1 MGPAFEQWLEK
12 FKEAWR
18 KFTAAAGP
26 RAAAFGTLIIAF
38 LGKAGVVLREDGK
51 KFGAFAV
58 RAGKAA
64 GAFAVR
70 AGKAARPVLSRAA
83 GSAGVFLARAGL
95 ALWRGAGTVVRGIGH
110 LLRGVGSAL
119 ARAFIYLTEHPKKA
133 LAIFLP
139 IIGGCALG
147 LYLMLTAPMRANVF
161 SLSLT
166 MNGPERITL
175 EVGTPYEEAGAEA
188 FYEGTTIHE
197 EDTDVPVETIGTVDT
212 TKTGTYCLT
221 YRASHGGL
229 SQHAYRTVYVRDTAA
244 PQITL
249 TADPDHYTLPGQTY
263 EEEGFAASDAYDGDL
278 TSRVVR
284 REQNGKVYYL
294 VADNSMNMTSVVRD
308 IVYDDRDAP
317 EITLLDA
324 PESIIAGDPWE
335 DSFYAEDNVLG
346 DVTDRVTVTTDFNNY
361 VPGTYTMTYTV
372 TDDYKNTATAERTV
386 TVRPI
391 PKNDPSL
398 AVDGEKIVFLTFD
411 DGPGPYTEELL
422 EILEKYN
429 VRATFFVTAQYSEYL
444 PLLKSE
450 AAEGHTVAVHSY
462 SHEYD
467 EIYSSTEA
475 FWEDFDTMNDLI
487 EQYTGDRSKIMRFPG
502 GSSNGVSAKYSEG
515 IMTKLTVEA
524 QRKGYD
530 YYDWNVESGDAG
542 DTTDPDEIVENILDG
557 IRSTNISVVLC
568 HDIHSFTVEAIE
580 PMLREAIEDG
590 YTFLPITF
598 GCFESHHTVNN

>member
-1 MGPAFEQWLEK
+1 MEPAHGQWLEK
-12 FKEAWR
+12 FKEFWKR
-18 KFTAAAGP
+18 FTAAAGP
-26 RAAAFGTLIIAF
+26 RAAAFGALVIAF
-38 LGKAGVVLREDGK
+38 LGKAGAALREGGK
-51 KFGAFAV
+51 KAGVLAG

-64 GAFAVR
+64 G
-70 AGKAARPVLSRAA
+70 PVLTRMAQTTGA
-83 GSAGVFLARAGL
+83 FLARAGR
-95 ALWRGAGTVVRGIGH
+95 ALQRGAGHFFRGIG
-110 LLRGVGSAL
+110 GGL
-119 ARAFIYLTEHPKKA
+119 ARAFIYLTEHPKRA
-133 LAIFLP
+133 LAIFVP
-139 IIGGCALG
+139 IIAALSFG
-147 LYLMLTAPMRANVF
+147 IWYIVTAPARANEF
-161 SLSLT
+161 SLTLS
-166 MNGPERITL
+166 MHGPETVTL
-175 EVGTPYEEAGAEA
+175 EAGAPYEEAGAEA
-188 FYEGTTIHE
+188 YYEGTTIHE

-212 TKTGTYCLT
+212 SKTGTYRLM

-229 SQHAYRTVYVRDTAA
+229 SQHAYRTVYVRDTTA

-249 TADPDHYTLPGQTY
+249 TADPDHYTLPGQPY
-263 EEEGFAASDAYDGDL
+263 EEEGYAAADSYDGDIS
-278 TSRVVR
+278 SRVIR
-284 REQNGKVYYL
+284 REKDGKVYYL
-294 VADNSMNMTSVVRD
+294 VADDSMNVTSVVRD
-308 IVYDDRDAP
+308 IIYDDRDAP
-317 EITLLDA
+317 EITLLEA

-335 DSFYAEDNVLG
+335 DAFYAEDNVLG
-346 DVTDRVTVTTDFNNY
+346 DVTDRVSVTTDFNNY

-372 TDDYKNTATAERTV
+372 TDDYENTATAERTV
-386 TVRPI
+386 TVRPV

-444 PLLKSE
+444 PLIKTE

-462 SHEYD
+462 SHDYE

-475 FWEDFDTMNDLI
+475 FWEDFDAMNAI
-487 EQYTGDRSKIMRFPG
+487 IRQYTGGEAKIMRFPG
-502 GSSNGVSAKYSEG
+502 GSSNMVSAKYSEG

-524 QRKGYD
+524 QRKGLD
-530 YYDWNVESGDAG
+530 YYDWNIESGDAG
-542 DTTDPDEIVENILDG
+542 DTTDPEEIKENILDG